1 MKMTNHVYMKN
12 MELKVNVLVQ
22 RRFHIISL
30 SLKQYHYFLIF
41 HNLMSILQ
49 TMKFVS
55 MSRYRHFS
63 MDPTQNGKSENVIAL
78 RPNMINSK
86 DTSKDVA

>member
-1 MKMTNHVYMKN
+1 
-12 MELKVNVLVQ
+12 
-22 RRFHIISL
+22 
-30 SLKQYHYFLIF
+30 
-41 HNLMSILQ
+41 MSILQ